1 MAIPVDLRIKK
12 TYRALFDAFTELLE
26 EHRFEDLTVAMLC
39 DRAMIRRTTFYKHF
53 RDKNDYFAFYID
65 ELMSGLPQKRAGE
78 GGTVSADDVRVLRH
92 EVFTEAMDLIL
103 AHEQLMD
110 NILASSMS
118 GMLTSMICDRIAR
131 SIRERVMSALD
142 EDALAPVSLDTT
154 AEFIAG
160 GIIRLFTMWWESG
173 HDLERRSEMADVV
186 DALFERTMT
195 PVHH

>member
-1 MAIPVDLRIKK
+1 MDLRIKK

-92 EVFTEAMDLIL
+92 EVFTDAMDLIL

-142 EDALAPVSLDTT
+142 EDALAPVPLDTT
-154 AEFIAG
+154 AEFVAS

-173 HDLERRSEMADVV
+173 HDLERRSEMTDVV

-195 PVHH
+195 PVHR

>member
-1 MAIPVDLRIKK
+1 MDLRIKK
-12 TYRALFDAFTELLE
+12 TYRALFEAFTELLE
-26 EHRFEDLTVAMLC
+26 EHRFEDVTVAMLC

-65 ELMSGLPQKRAGE
+65 ELMSGLPQKRAD
-78 GGTVSADDVRVLRH
+78 ADGAEDAEDVRALRH
-92 EVFTEAMDLIL
+92 EVFADAMDLIL

-131 SIRERVMSALD
+131 SIRGRVMIALD
-142 EDALAPVSLDTT
+142 EDALAPVSLETT
-154 AEFIAG
+154 SEFVAG

-173 HDLERRSEMADVV
+173 HDLERRPEIADVV

>member
-1 MAIPVDLRIKK
+1 MDLRIKK

-39 DRAMIRRTTFYKHF
+39 DRALIRRTTFYKHF

-65 ELMSGLPQKRAGE
+65 ELMTGLPQNRTDATDAE
-78 GGTVSADDVRVLRH
+78 PLDDVQALRH
-92 EVFTEAMDLIL
+92 EVFDDAMNMIL

-110 NILASSMS
+110 NLLASSMS
-118 GMLTSMICDRIAR
+118 GMLTGMICDRIAR
-131 SIRERVMSALD
+131 SIRERVMSSLA
-142 EDALAPVSLDTT
+142 EDALAPVSLETT
-154 AEFIAG
+154 SEFIAG
-160 GIIRLFTMWWESG
+160 GIIRLFTNWWESD
-173 HDLERRSEMADVV
+173 HDLERRPEIADVV

>member
-1 MAIPVDLRIKK
+1 MDLRIKK

-65 ELMSGLPQKRAGE
+65 ELMTGLPQNRTDAADAE
-78 GGTVSADDVRVLRH
+78 PLDDVQALRH
-92 EVFTEAMDLIL
+92 EVFDDAMNMIL

-118 GMLTSMICDRIAR
+118 GMLTNVICDRIAR
-131 SIRERVMSALD
+131 SVRERVMNVLA
-142 EDALAPVSLDTT
+142 EDALVPVSLETT
-154 AEFIAG
+154 SEFVAG
-160 GIIRLFTMWWESG
+160 GIIRLFTIWWESG
-173 HDLERRSEMADVV
+173 HDLERRPEIADVV
-186 DALFERTMT
+186 DTLFERTMT
-195 PVHH
+195 PVNH

>member
-1 MAIPVDLRIKK
+1 MDLRIKK

-65 ELMSGLPQKRAGE
+65 ELMTGLPQNRTDAADAE
-78 GGTVSADDVRVLRH
+78 PLDDVQALRH
-92 EVFTEAMDLIL
+92 EVFDDAMNMIL

-118 GMLTSMICDRIAR
+118 GMLTNVICDRIAR
-131 SIRERVMSALD
+131 SVRERVMNVLA
-142 EDALAPVSLDTT
+142 EDALVPVSLETT
-154 AEFIAG
+154 SEFVAG
-160 GIIRLFTMWWESG
+160 GIIRLFTIWWESG
-173 HDLERRSEMADVV
+173 HDLERRPEIADVV

-195 PVHH
+195 PVNH

>member
-1 MAIPVDLRIKK
+1 MDLRIKK

-39 DRAMIRRTTFYKHF
+39 DCAMIRRTTFYKHF
-53 RDKNDYFAFYID
+53 RDKSDYFAFYVD

-78 GGTVSADDVRVLRH
+78 GSAVSADDVRVLRH
-92 EVFTEAMDLIL
+92 EVFADAMDMIL

-110 NILASSMS
+110 NILESSMS
-118 GMLTSMICDRIAR
+118 GMLTSMICDRIAH
-131 SIRERVMSALD
+131 SIRERVMSTLD
-142 EDALAPVSLDTT
+142 EDALAPVSLETT
-154 AEFIAG
+154 SEFIAG
-160 GIIRLFTMWWESG
+160 GIIRLFTIWWESG
-173 HDLERRSEMADVV
+173 HDLERRPEIADVV